1 LKRPSLGAIGIALV
15 PYVAMCFTV
24 AAWDRIYPM
33 VFGLPFNFFWLL
45 CWIVL
50 TSACMLLVH
59 RIEAPRRPKP
69 DRCPNERVPK

>member
-1 LKRPSLGAIGIALV
+1 MKRPSFGAIGIALI
-15 PYVAMCFTV
+15 PFGAMCFSV

-33 VFGLPFNFFWLL
+33 IFGLPFNFFWLL

-59 RIEAPRRPKP
+59 RIETRRKPKP
-69 DRCPNERVPK
+69 DSSSNKRVAE